1 MGHKGGNMY
10 ALTAETMHDM
20 DLFTINNG
28 MPGIVLMEN
37 AGRALLEKVTELF
50 PKKDTNI
57 LIIVGSGNN
66 GGDGFCLAR
75 WLLHL
80 NYNVTV
86 MFLGKTENMTEDT
99 KTQLQILNNQFKNN
113 KILKY
118 VASKTEFKGYDLIVD
133 GLLGTGIN
141 RDVKGDHMSL
151 IDLINKSEGYKLS
164 IDVPSGLNA
173 TNGQI
178 MKIAIQADCTVTF
191 ANPKLGQLLSDGPD
205 CCGELV
211 VADIGVDK
219 KGYDKIEEKVNVC
232 DDDFLNYG
240 LANVLKQRKG
250 KSYKGTYGT
259 VGIIAGDENMMGASI
274 LAAKAAYRAGCGLV
288 NIFCPKS
295 AIETYNVVL
304 PEAVLT
310 TYKDEAIEDAKN
322 ALKPFIEKCDS
333 VCVGPGFRE
342 DSFGRELI
350 NIILASNARA
360 VLDAGALNLIS
371 QNLLDFTFRNCKC
384 VLTPHIGEMAT
395 LLNDKKENVVSNM
408 FELGEKFVTEY
419 MVSLVVKS
427 NSSII
432 IIRKKDGT
440 LFKYVNT
447 LGNNGLATGG
457 SGDVLTGIIGSL
469 IAQGNTL
476 DASLLYGVLL
486 HAKASE
492 RFDNPRKMIASDII
506 ENI

>member
-1 MGHKGGNMY
+1 MY
-10 ALTAETMHDM
+10 ALTAKSMHDM
-20 DLFTINNG
+20 DEFTIKNG
-28 MPGIVLMEN
+28 MPGMVLMEN

-50 PKKDTNI
+50 PKNDTNV
-57 LIIVGSGNN
+57 LIVIGSGNN
-66 GGDGFCLAR
+66 GGDGLCLAR

-86 MFLGKTENMTEDT
+86 MFLGKVENMTDDT
-99 KTQLQILNNQFKNN
+99 KNQLQIFNNQFKNN

-118 VASKTEFKGYDLIVD
+118 IASKTELKGYDLIVD

-141 RDVKGDHMSL
+141 REVNGDHMSL

-178 MKIAIQADCTVTF
+178 MKIAIKADCTVTF
-191 ANPKLGQLLSDGPD
+191 ANPKIGLLLGDGPD
-205 CCGELV
+205 CCGKLV
-211 VADIGVDK
+211 VSDIGIDTN
-219 KGYDKIEEKVNVC
+219 GYEEVEDKITVC
-232 DDDFLNYG
+232 DSDFLEYG
-240 LANVLKQRKG
+240 MENILQQRKK
-250 KSYKGTYGT
+250 KSFKGTYGT
-259 VGIIAGDENMMGASI
+259 VGIIAGDVNMMGASI
-274 LAAKAAYRAGCGLV
+274 LAAKAAYRSGCGLV
-288 NIFCPKS
+288 NIFCPKG
-295 AIETYNVVL
+295 AANTYNVVL
-304 PEAVLT
+304 PEAVLS
-310 TYKDEAIEDAKN
+310 TYLDDDVEAAKK
-322 ALKPFIEKCDS
+322 ALKGFVEKCDS

-342 DSFGRELI
+342 DAFGKEML
-350 NIILASNARA
+350 NVILASSARV

-371 QNLLDFTFRNCKC
+371 QNMLDFTFRNCKC
-384 VLTPHIGEMAT
+384 VLTPHIGEMAK
-395 LLNDKKENVVSNM
+395 LLNDKKDNIINNM
-408 FELGEKFVTEY
+408 FEVGEKLVNEY
-419 MVSLVVKS
+419 MVSIVLKS
-427 NSSII
+427 NSSIV

-447 LGNNGLATGG
+447 LGNSGLATAG

-476 DASLLYGVLL
+476 DASLLYGVLI

-492 RFDNPRKMIASDII
+492 KYGNPRKMMASDII